1 MARRLP
7 LEDKLIGAT
16 LLVLGI
22 VMAGMTVALL
32 LVIRSRF
39 PEEAG
44 NSLPS
49 LLTLSILPIMAVCY
63 TATLLALWL
72 LVRWLVVR
80 PTRKLLEATRQVA
93 DGRLDYRAEPL
104 STDEL
109 GELAESF
116 NRMTARLQDSF
127 QSIER
132 LSKFNALILD
142 SMSSGLIATDSD
154 GHVQMANRTACS
166 ITGLNAAELDGARLT
181 ELDNLEP
188 LTSVVM
194 TALAEKQSIGRE
206 EVTLR
211 CAQGSDIVLG
221 VSVSLLDND
230 GGAVAVFADLTTYKR
245 LETEARLRHEMAAL
259 GELTAGVVHEIRS
272 PLSVISATA
281 QLMLRRIPPD
291 HEMRGTATSILDEVK
306 ELERTVTGLLMFARP
321 IAFEFKETDLGEV
334 INRAVTLC
342 RPRLDETG
350 VRLERDLPATLP
362 RIHADRERLAQAFA
376 NLIQNSVDALDR
388 GGTVRIAANRSGPN
402 SVALLIADDGP
413 GIAADVHDKLYEPFF
428 SQKEGGTGLG
438 LSIVHKVITAH
449 DGRIELMPT
458 PTGATF
464 QVTLP
469 VVTDMT
475 AQASST

>member
-7 LEDKLIGAT
+7 LEDKLIAAT

-22 VMAGMTVALL
+22 VMAAMTVALL
-32 LVIRSRF
+32 FVIRSRF
-39 PEEAG
+39 PEETTE
-44 NSLPS
+44 SLPS

-116 NRMTARLQDSF
+116 NRMTERLQESF
-127 QSIER
+127 QSIEQ
-132 LSKFNALILD
+132 LSKFNALIVD
-142 SMSSGLIATDSD
+142 SMSSGLIATDSE
-154 GHVQMANRTACS
+154 GRVQMANRTACS
-166 ITGLNAAELDGARLT
+166 ITGLNAAQLDSAHLT
-181 ELDNLEP
+181 ELEHIEP
-188 LTSVVM
+188 LAEVVTS
-194 TALAEKQSIGRE
+194 ALDQQKPIGRE
-206 EVTLR
+206 EVTLKD
-211 CAQGSDIVLG
+211 AKGTDIVLG
-221 VSVSLLDND
+221 VSVSLLENG

-245 LETEARLRHEMAAL
+245 LEAEARLRREMAAL

-281 QLMLRRIPPD
+281 QLLLRRVPSG
-291 HEMRGTATSILDEVK
+291 HEMCGIASSILDEVK
-306 ELERTVTGLLMFARP
+306 ELERTVTGLLLFARP
-321 IAFEFKETDLGEV
+321 IEFEFKETDLSEV
-334 INRAVTLC
+334 ISRAVTLC
-342 RPRLDETG
+342 RPRLDERG
-350 VRLERDLPATLP
+350 VRLERDLPAALP
-362 RIHADRERLAQAFA
+362 QVHADRERLAQAFA

-388 GGTVRIAANRSGPN
+388 GGTVRICAGESGPD
-402 SVALLIADDGP
+402 SVALLIVDDGP
-413 GIAADVHDKLYEPFF
+413 GIDADVHDKLFEPFF

-438 LSIVHKVITAH
+438 LSIVHKVIAAH
-449 DGRIELMPT
+449 SGTIELLPT

-464 QVTLP
+464 QITLP
-469 VVTDMT
+469 VLTGMT
-475 AQASST
+475 HQTSGT